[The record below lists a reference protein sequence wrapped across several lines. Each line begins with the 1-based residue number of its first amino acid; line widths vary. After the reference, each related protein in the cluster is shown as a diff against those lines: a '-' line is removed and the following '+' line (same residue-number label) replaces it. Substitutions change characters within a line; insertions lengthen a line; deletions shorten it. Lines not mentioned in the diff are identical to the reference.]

1 MTILET
7 GAPPITRVRVLTGD
21 DADPARRG
29 SKTVIAFSDC
39 RYYCPDAATVERCVE
54 HLRASD
60 ERLRSRPEEQ
70 MLWDWQCTY
79 FEADTDNTNGG
90 GTVILG
96 VSWYDRA
103 FFDDRRD
110 AWFGAMHTRIYT
122 EIGVPMEDVTVEHWL
137 ALEVAQ
143 WKAEPQSA

>member
-7 GAPPITRVRVLTGD
+7 GASPITRVRVLTGD
-21 DADPARRG
+21 DADPARKG

-39 RYYCPDAATVERCVE
+39 RYYCPDAATVERCVD

-79 FEADTDNTNGG
+79 FEADTGNANGG

-110 AWFGAMHTRIYT
+110 AWFGAMHTLIYK

-137 ALEVAQ
+137 ALEAAQ
-143 WKAEPQSA
+143 WKPEPQSA

>member
-1 MTILET
+1 MLET

-21 DADPARRG
+21 DADPTRRG

-79 FEADTDNTNGG
+79 FEADTANASGG

-96 VSWYDRA
+96 VSWYERA

-110 AWFGAMHTRIYT
+110 AWFGAMHTRIYK

-137 ALEVAQ
+137 ALEVAR